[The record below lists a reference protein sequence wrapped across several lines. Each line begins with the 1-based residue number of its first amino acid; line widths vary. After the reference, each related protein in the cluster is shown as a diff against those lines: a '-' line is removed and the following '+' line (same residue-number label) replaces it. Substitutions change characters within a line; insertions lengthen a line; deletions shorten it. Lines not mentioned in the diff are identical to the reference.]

1 MLSCMTLATGL
12 QALGGGV
19 LIGAGAAVLLLL
31 NGRVAGVSGIL
42 ANVLDA
48 RPGEQ
53 GWRLGFL
60 GGLIV
65 PALVLGVPR
74 PHLPATWLL
83 ALIAGLLVGIGT
95 RIGSGC
101 TSGHGVCGLAN
112 LSLRSLTAT
121 MVFMSTAVTTV
132 FVMRHSVQ
140 P

>member
-140 P
+140 S